1 MSKRI
6 VAALAALVVI
16 VGLVGCHTKTEVSG
30 TPIDTRYTPAS
41 VMVKTDYV
49 YRYDILNGKLALVPE
64 MKQVA
69 MPDKWEILWR
79 ITYDDGTCEDR
90 WIGCTKAEYE
100 GVAEHG

>member
-6 VAALAALVVI
+6 AVALAALI
-16 VGLVGCHTKTEVSG
+16 VAIGLAGCHTKTEVG
-30 TPIDTRYTPAS
+30 GVPIDARHTPAS

-49 YRYDILNGKLALVPE
+49 YVYDILNNKLALVPE

-69 MPDKWEILWR
+69 MPEKYEILWR

-90 WIGCTKAEYE
+90 WIECTKAEYE
-100 GVAEHG
+100 EVHHE